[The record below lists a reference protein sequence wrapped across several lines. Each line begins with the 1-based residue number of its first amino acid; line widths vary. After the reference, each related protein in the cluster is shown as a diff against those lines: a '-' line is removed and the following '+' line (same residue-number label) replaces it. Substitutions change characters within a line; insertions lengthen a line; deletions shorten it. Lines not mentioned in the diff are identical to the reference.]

1 MPLLTI
7 SIKTKQ
13 KINCSCSWC
22 LSHYLLLDLFGD
34 ITRKNE
40 KDASMFISA
49 FIQVYSAYAVFNTL
63 YFYGTIWLKWL
74 LCMNKYAKK
83 KKTTMNKKQT
93 IQWDIWDVILCFLFP
108 SELKEREMIFLCCQW
123 TCGRYKC
130 FANVFFFVLKQ
141 SLNQMSFYLFFIQR
155 LTDF

>member
-49 FIQVYSAYAVFNTL
+49 FIQVYSVYAVFNTL

-108 SELKEREMIFLCCQW
+108 SEFKEREMIFLCCQW

-130 FANVFFFVLKQ
+130 FANVFFFR
-141 SLNQMSFYLFFIQR
+141 SE
-155 LTDF
+155 TEP